1 MKQYCF
7 IFTTLRAKGA
17 WFLPALHVEKCKD
30 NTYISLKFLKKEII
44 LTFFKDK

>member
-7 IFTTLRAKGA
+7 IITPLRAKGA

-30 NTYISLKFLKKEII
+30 TIFISLKFLKKEITI
-44 LTFFKDK
+44 TFFVN